1 MRKRISWL
9 MALLA
14 VILSIFVQI
23 PVTAFADN
31 PTVYLGGFPAGF
43 TMSTKGAY
51 VVGLCDV
58 ITDKGITSPAKDAG
72 IRVGDVILTIENT
85 EINSAKDIEL
95 TVKDTKPK
103 NIVYKRSDEVVKT
116 EIIPSKDMYG
126 NIKIGV
132 FIKDAISG
140 IGTVTFIKG
149 DKFAS
154 LGHAV
159 IDDQNSILDITS
171 GQLFSCN
178 ITGIVK
184 GERGAAGE
192 LKGVFLRTNAIAEI
206 DKNISSGVYGRIT
219 KDLDL
224 TNLRE
229 IEVGEA
235 KVGNAVVYSTINGKE
250 AKEYEISIVKND
262 HFGENKNFIIKVTD
276 EELLDRTGGIV
287 QGMSGSPIVQNGKL
301 VGAVTHVFIND
312 PTRGFG
318 ISIDNMLKNI

>member
-9 MALLA
+9 MALIA
-14 VILSIFVQI
+14 IILSIIVQI
-23 PVTAFADN
+23 PVTAFADTS
-31 PTVYLGGFPAGF
+31 TVYLGGFPAGF

-58 ITDKGITSPAKDAG
+58 ITDNGLTSPAKDAG
-72 IRVGDVILTIENT
+72 IKVGDVILTIENT
-85 EINSAKDIEL
+85 EINCAKDIEL
-95 TVKDTKPK
+95 SVKDTECKT
-103 NIVYKRSDEVVKT
+103 IVYKRNGELVKT
-116 EIIPSKDMYG
+116 QITPSKDMYG

-159 IDDQNSILDITS
+159 IDDQNNVLDITN

-184 GERGAAGE
+184 GERGCAGE

-206 DKNISSGVYGRIT
+206 DKNLSSGVYGRIT

-224 TNLRE
+224 TKLRE

-235 KVGNAVVYSTINGKE
+235 KVGNAVIYSTVNGKV

-262 HFGENKNFIIKVTD
+262 HFGENKNFIIKITD
-276 EELLDRTGGIV
+276 EELLESTGGIV